1 VPEVAE
7 NAIVDG
13 RYRILGQLG
22 TGGMADVYRAED
34 AHLGRQLA
42 LKVLHPRFAQDQQ
55 FVERFRREASAA
67 AGLQHPSIVAVY
79 DRGTHEDTYYIAMEL
94 LHGRQL
100 KELLAEEGPLSLERA
115 IDLLLQVLEA
125 AGFAHRHGVIHRD
138 FKPQNVMVDEEDRV
152 MVTDFGIARAG
163 VSEMTE
169 AGSILGTA
177 QYLSPEQAQGQSVG
191 LASDLY
197 SIGVMLFEMLTG
209 RLPFSGDSAVAI
221 AVKHLSEAP
230 PSPRSL
236 RPDLPP
242 ALEAVVL
249 RALAKDPGQRFTS
262 AEEFASAL
270 TGVRASLDGGGA
282 SAAVLPPPPLPPP
295 YPTVPSAVIEEMEG
309 EERGRRR
316 AAWIALGVLGLVVAA
331 LLAFFLL
338 RGESVTVPNLAGRP
352 VGEATATLE
361 RAGLRVQA
369 VRVTSGA
376 PMDSV
381 VEQSPGPGVEV
392 DRGAQVILRVSS
404 GPGDAAVPSVRDL
417 PKRRAVQKLNDAGFN
432 VEERPQAST
441 TVPRG
446 SAVRTSP
453 REGERIEK
461 GSRVRL
467 FVSTGPRVVVV
478 PSVVGLSRDAAEA
491 RLRDRGLEAVFDEQ
505 PSDGPPDRA
514 LSQDPVGGSRAKEGS
529 TVTVAVAE
537 KSVASDDAPS
547 ADDPAG
553 APAPGP
559 SAPAEVPEVEG
570 LVESDA
576 RARLEAQG
584 LSVQVRDRSVGDPE
598 DEGMVLSQRPAAGRR
613 LVRGRTVV
621 IYVGRAEDGG
631 GPAPAPQL

>member
-1 VPEVAE
+1 MPEVAE
-7 NAIVDG
+7 DAVVDG

-22 TGGMADVYRAED
+22 TGGMADVYLAED

-67 AGLQHPSIVAVY
+67 AGLQHPNIVAVY
-79 DRGTHEDTYYIAMEL
+79 DRGSHEDTYYIAMEL
-94 LHGRQL
+94 LQGRQI
-100 KELLAEEGPLSLERA
+100 KELLAEEAPLSLERA
-115 IDLLLQVLEA
+115 IDLILQVLEA

-138 FKPQNVMVDEEDRV
+138 FKPQNVMVDDRDRV
-152 MVTDFGIARAG
+152 KVTDFGIARAG

-197 SIGVMLFEMLTG
+197 SIGVMLFEMLTE
-209 RLPFSGDSAVAI
+209 RLPFGGDSAVAI

-249 RALAKDPGQRFTS
+249 RALAKDPGQRFAS

-270 TGVRASLDGGGA
+270 TGVRASLDDGGA
-282 SAAVLPPPPLPPP
+282 SAAVLPPLPLPVPP
-295 YPTVPSAVIEEMEG
+295 PSPVPPAEIEEMEG

-316 AAWIALGVLGLVVAA
+316 AAWIALGGLLLVVVA
-331 LLAFFLL
+331 LLGFFLL
-338 RGESVTVPNLAGRP
+338 RGESVTLPNLGGRP
-352 VGEATATLE
+352 VAEATATLE

-376 PMDSV
+376 PLDSV
-381 VEQSPGPGVEV
+381 VEQNPGPGVEV
-392 DRGAQVILRVSS
+392 DEGAQVILRVSS

-441 TVPRG
+441 SVPRG

-537 KSVASDDAPS
+537 ESVASDDAPS

-584 LSVQVRDRSVGDPE
+584 LSVQVRDRSVSDPE
-598 DEGMVLSQRPAAGRR
+598 DEGTVLSQRPAPGRR
-613 LVRGRTVV
+613 LPRGRTVV
-621 IYVGRAEDGG
+621 IYVGRAESDVG
-631 GPAPAPQL
+631 APAPQL